1 MASKPLAKTPTVL
14 HIRKGSSVSHDGRT
28 YTILR
33 YADLDKVLAREVASG
48 ETVILNV
55 GSLKTP
61 FKGSDNSPE
70 PRDQVDLEDVSN
82 DAWEIAQSRLDT
94 ISPLLDRRRNRT
106 KADYVAVAA
115 NAGVSV
121 PTLYNWL
128 SAYSDSEL
136 LSSLIPTPKDGG
148 RGRSR
153 LAPEVKL
160 ILDDYVQEQYL
171 TQQRPSVAKAAREI
185 RRRCHVAE
193 LDPLPAVSTIY
204 RHLGWLDE
212 RESLKRREGRR
223 AAEQRFRVNIGSIP
237 DAEYPLAIV
246 QVDHT
251 LLPVIIV
258 DDKHRKPIGRAWITL
273 AIDVFSRVCLGMYLS
288 LDPPSAMSAGMCI
301 SHAIL
306 PKSDW
311 MARQG
316 CGDIEWPFHG
326 PMDVLH
332 MDNAKE
338 FRGKMLAVATRE
350 YHIDIHLRPVKQP
363 RYGAHIERLMGTV
376 SEELKGLK
384 GATFANPQQ
393 KGEYDAEG
401 NACMTFD
408 ELEKWLVLMFAR
420 YHRDVHSGIG
430 TTPMTKWR
438 EGILGTR
445 GKMGRGIPPIL
456 TDAEKVR
463 IDFMPYTERT
473 IQGDGVRE
481 NGIHYFH
488 DVLRPWV
495 GERDPDNP
503 KRGKQFRFRYD
514 PRDMSVLYFFD
525 TDLKRYQSIPYR
537 DSSLPPASIWE
548 IRAAKSAAKA
558 AGMKDYSERDLFAL
572 IARQRELEE
581 AAAAKTKAARRAEQ
595 QRKQQDKARAR
606 KSQDLPRASKV
617 EPSRSAP
624 AIRGYDP
631 DDIQPLSDDE

>member
-1 MASKPLAKTPTVL
+1 M
-14 HIRKGSSVSHDGRT
+14 
-28 YTILR
+28 
-33 YADLDKVLAREVASG
+33 
-48 ETVILNV
+48 
-55 GSLKTP
+55 
-61 FKGSDNSPE
+61 
-70 PRDQVDLEDVSN
+70 
-82 DAWEIAQSRLDT
+82 
-94 ISPLLDRRRNRT
+94 
-106 KADYVAVAA
+106 
-115 NAGVSV
+115 
-121 PTLYNWL
+121 
-128 SAYSDSEL
+128 
-136 LSSLIPTPKDGG
+136 
-148 RGRSR
+148 
-153 LAPEVKL
+153 KL

-171 TQQRPSVAKAAREI
+171 TQQRPSVAKAAQEI

-204 RHLGWLDE
+204 RHLSWLDE

-237 DAEYPLAIV
+237 GAEYPLAIV

-258 DDKHRKPIGRAWITL
+258 DDKHRKSIGRAWITL
-273 AIDVFSRVCLGMYLS
+273 AIDVFSRVCLGMYLTLES
-288 LDPPSAMSAGMCI
+288 PSAMSAGMCI

-306 PKSDW
+306 PKDDW

-316 CGDIEWPFHG
+316 CGDIEWPFYG

-332 MDNAKE
+332 MDNARE

-350 YHIDIHLRPVKQP
+350 YHIDIHFRPVKNP
-363 RYGAHIERLMGTV
+363 RFGAHIERLMGTV

-408 ELEKWLVLMFAR
+408 ELEKWLILMFAR

-430 TTPMTKWR
+430 TTPTTKWR

-445 GKMGRGIPPIL
+445 GKMGRGIPPVL

-463 IDFMPYTERT
+463 IDFMPYIERT

-481 NGIHYFH
+481 DGIHYFH

-495 GERDPDNP
+495 GERDPANP
-503 KRGKQFRFRYD
+503 RRGKQFRFRYD
-514 PRDMSVLYFFD
+514 PRDKSVLYFFD
-525 TDLKRYQSIPYR
+525 TDLKRYQAIPYR
-537 DSSLPPASIWE
+537 DSSLPPASVWE
-548 IRAAKSAAKA
+548 LRAAKSAAKA
-558 AGMKDYSERDLFAL
+558 AGMKDYRERDLFAL
-572 IARQRELEE
+572 LTRQRELEE
-581 AAAAKTKAARRAEQ
+581 AAAANTKAARRAEQ
-595 QRKQQDKARAR
+595 QRKQQNKARVR

-617 EPSRSAP
+617 EPSRSPP

>member
-258 DDKHRKPIGRAWITL
+258 DDKHRNPAPRSASEKRRSSKATTRFQTHPHSWNT
-273 AIDVFSRVCLGMYLS
+273 
-288 LDPPSAMSAGMCI
+288 PS
-301 SHAIL
+301 
-306 PKSDW
+306 K
-311 MARQG
+311 
-316 CGDIEWPFHG
+316 
-326 PMDVLH
+326 
-332 MDNAKE
+332 
-338 FRGKMLAVATRE
+338 
-350 YHIDIHLRPVKQP
+350 
-363 RYGAHIERLMGTV
+363 RYPH
-376 SEELKGLK
+376 
-384 GATFANPQQ
+384 
-393 KGEYDAEG
+393 
-401 NACMTFD
+401 
-408 ELEKWLVLMFAR
+408 W
-420 YHRDVHSGIG
+420 
-430 TTPMTKWR
+430 TTPPC
-438 EGILGTR
+438 E
-445 GKMGRGIPPIL
+445 
-456 TDAEKVR
+456 
-463 IDFMPYTERT
+463 
-473 IQGDGVRE
+473 
-481 NGIHYFH
+481 
-488 DVLRPWV
+488 
-495 GERDPDNP
+495 
-503 KRGKQFRFRYD
+503 
-514 PRDMSVLYFFD
+514 S
-525 TDLKRYQSIPYR
+525 
-537 DSSLPPASIWE
+537 
-548 IRAAKSAAKA
+548 
-558 AGMKDYSERDLFAL
+558 
-572 IARQRELEE
+572 
-581 AAAAKTKAARRAEQ
+581 
-595 QRKQQDKARAR
+595 
-606 KSQDLPRASKV
+606 
-617 EPSRSAP
+617 
-624 AIRGYDP
+624 
-631 DDIQPLSDDE
+631 